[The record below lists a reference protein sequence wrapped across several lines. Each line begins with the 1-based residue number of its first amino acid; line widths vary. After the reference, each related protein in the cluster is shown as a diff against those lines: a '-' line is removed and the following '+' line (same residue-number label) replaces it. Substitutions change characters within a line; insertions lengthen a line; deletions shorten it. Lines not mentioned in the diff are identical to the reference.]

1 LSGSSYL
8 ITSVTGTWD
17 ESSISS
23 IIAAGGFAYN
33 TNRLLSGTPQLNEG
47 GVSFATAAGT
57 YVNLGYY
64 TTSEDAQAQG
74 YGAIINTPPRL
85 CSNCFPTVTGF
96 GTFTATQVPEIDPT
110 SAASGLALLI
120 GGVAVLR
127 GRRQQSVA

>member
-1 LSGSSYL
+1 MSPPLVGSIL
-8 ITSVTGTWD
+8 LAINGRDVVHTRR
-17 ESSISS
+17 
-23 IIAAGGFAYN
+23 
-33 TNRLLSGTPQLNEG
+33 RLHRS
-47 GVSFATAAGT
+47 AGT

-74 YGAIINTPPRL
+74 YGAIINTPPSL